1 MTKVDAC
8 PARGYGCLAGTS
20 TSMPSPVFKPLTIV
34 HSVELKV
41 LFSMH
46 VLSYREMMELL
57 NNPVAQDVTPI
68 SGTVTFAPGVTSS
81 DLEVNSV
88 QDVEEEGNEVFTLSL
103 MSVRGG
109 AALSDGGDVAL
120 LSGEQL
126 TTVILYMILFWQT
139 CTSINQV

>member
-1 MTKVDAC
+1 
-8 PARGYGCLAGTS
+8 
-20 TSMPSPVFKPLTIV
+20 
-34 HSVELKV
+34 
-41 LFSMH
+41 
-46 VLSYREMMELL
+46 MMELL

-120 LSGEQL
+120 LSVLKSDNANG
-126 TTVILYMILFWQT
+126 LFGFSGQ
-139 CTSINQV
+139 CTSTNASTFSTEALHFTCEVVRSRGDQGM